1 MPTAAPTFVP
11 QKVKTSILKIYSYK
25 DRNPRGI
32 LINPC
37 FKEGASFQNLTQ
49 LLFLIEDL
57 QNGLNYP
64 QKGMDDRSFDKKNLP
79 QPSVRNAFRGAPPSG
94 KCLAT
99 FQVNILFRQNAS
111 WQGNVVWTEQKVESP
126 FRSTWELIM
135 LMDGALARQA
145 ESADADSTV
154 YRHTNRNTI
163 ERNN

>member
-64 QKGMDDRSFDKKNLP
+64 QKGMDDRSFDKKNIP

-99 FQVNILFRQNAS
+99 FQVNILFRAKRQLA
-111 WQGNVVWTEQKVESP
+111 GKRGLDGTESGVSVSKHLG
-126 FRSTWELIM
+126 TDYA
-135 LMDGALARQA
+135 DGRRVG
-145 ESADADSTV
+145 SSG
-154 YRHTNRNTI
+154 RIR
-163 ERNN
+163 